1 MHPPRRWR
9 RAIVWVTDM
18 VKEGH
23 IFLIMAH
30 PYSVGANAVTTP
42 SVEPVAQN
50 PDYKLTTANIQKI
63 GALSEEVKNLL
74 TFRDVKF
81 S

>member
-1 MHPPRRWR
+1 WISD
-9 RAIVWVTDM
+9 A

-50 PDYKLTTANIQKI
+50 PDYKLTRAS
-63 GALSEEVKNLL
+63 LVKAGTLQPELKAIL
-74 TFRDVKF
+74 TFKDIKF
-81 S
+81 A